1 MIVLLGRTSDL
12 PTSLFAMQSRMIG
25 SAEAASDRIDFRIVR
40 FNILLRQRRIS
51 SKALT
56 DPVPS
61 GW

>member
-1 MIVLLGRTSDL
+1 
-12 PTSLFAMQSRMIG
+12 MIG

-56 DPVPS
+56 DPCPIGLVS
-61 GW
+61 IHYRLFLQRQIWQNAAT